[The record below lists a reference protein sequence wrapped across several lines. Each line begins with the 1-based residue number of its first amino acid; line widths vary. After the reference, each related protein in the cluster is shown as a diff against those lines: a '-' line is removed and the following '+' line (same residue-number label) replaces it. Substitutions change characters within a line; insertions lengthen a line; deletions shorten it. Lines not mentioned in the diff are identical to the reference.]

1 VCVCNNSRSILW
13 LSENN
18 KLCLHFYSS
27 LLDAKSIFSFSND
40 TQPCAFFFVVFC
52 FFQEL
57 NIIIV
62 CGNNNGGFFYQ
73 TTTLFDNTLGISNI
87 VRKIFVSISF
97 EDILSNNQIL
107 IYESISFF
115 SPRLMLT
122 VSRVRYSQAWFSV
135 FSPFPLTSS
144 TLLIYKF
151 PYSLTSWRVQPMV
164 SLLQV
169 VIGYVANAKINIFHK
184 KFCNAHTVQWGPN
197 D

>member
-1 VCVCNNSRSILW
+1 VCVCVCVTIAEVFFDCLKTTNYAYISTAVCLV
-13 LSENN
+13 LSQ
-18 KLCLHFYSS
+18 FSPS
-27 LLDAKSIFSFSND
+27 LMIPNPVL
-40 TQPCAFFFVVFC
+40 FFVVFC

-122 VSRVRYSQAWFSV
+122 VSRVRYSQA
-135 FSPFPLTSS
+135 
-144 TLLIYKF
+144 
-151 PYSLTSWRVQPMV
+151 
-164 SLLQV
+164 
-169 VIGYVANAKINIFHK
+169 
-184 KFCNAHTVQWGPN
+184 
-197 D
+197 